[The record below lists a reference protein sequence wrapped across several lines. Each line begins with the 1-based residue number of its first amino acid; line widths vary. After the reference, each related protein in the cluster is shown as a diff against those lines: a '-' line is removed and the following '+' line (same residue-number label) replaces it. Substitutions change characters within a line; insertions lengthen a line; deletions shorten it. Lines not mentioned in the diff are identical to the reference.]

1 MEEAWLGARPSSE
14 EEVVSGWGLPLC
26 AYPHLAGPRGQPQ
39 VDTAPS
45 WKLVTPL
52 PRAGKTGF
60 TRPVGGTSAK
70 WKMRPAPPWPLLALA
85 AAPACGRASQGGGRT
100 GGL

>member
-1 MEEAWLGARPSSE
+1 MGARPSSE

-39 VDTAPS
+39 VDTAAS

-52 PRAGKTGF
+52 PRASKAGF
-60 TRPVGGTSAK
+60 THPVGGMSASLVSSAR
-70 WKMRPAPPWPLLALA
+70 WKMRPAPPGSVLVLAV
-85 AAPACGRASQGGGRT
+85 APACGRA
-100 GGL
+100 